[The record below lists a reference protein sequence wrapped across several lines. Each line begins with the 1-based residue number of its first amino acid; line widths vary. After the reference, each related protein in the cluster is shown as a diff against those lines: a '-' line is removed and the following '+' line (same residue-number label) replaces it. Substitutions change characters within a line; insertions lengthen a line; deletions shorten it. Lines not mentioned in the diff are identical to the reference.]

1 MMVMVTLAIE
11 MTKKPDRQTCI
22 SPGAIGCECTEAE
35 AAMAA
40 TSPAIPVPAAIIWG
54 AECVSD
60 FSQIWI
66 LKQMFS
72 FFHFLSNFNLPFLS
86 HLFPYPNIATSIIFA
101 PALRFEAN
109 EDSLQCQCEVGFS
122 LTNLT
127 HFVEIST
134 LSFINFPPLGD
145 AGGQILAIK
154 WDWRRIL
161 VLWEPSVQ
169 TFG

>member
-1 MMVMVTLAIE
+1 MVTIKVILEIKMTKVTILQSAYRWMMVLVTLAIE

-72 FFHFLSNFNLPFLS
+72 FFHFLSNFIFPFL
-86 HLFPYPNIATSIIFA
+86 L
-101 PALRFEAN
+101 
-109 EDSLQCQCEVGFS
+109 
-122 LTNLT
+122 
-127 HFVEIST
+127 
-134 LSFINFPPLGD
+134 
-145 AGGQILAIK
+145 
-154 WDWRRIL
+154 
-161 VLWEPSVQ
+161 
-169 TFG
+169 